1 MTFQAVCFDLDGTLL
16 DTIDDLADAMNHALS
31 QLHLPQR
38 SVQECKLF
46 VGDGIRVYAE
56 RAMGP
61 ASRDEE
67 LLNQCITLSRQQYAK
82 CWADKTRPY
91 EGIPE
96 LLDELTARG
105 LKMTVLSNKPD
116 DFTRLMVQRLLPRW
130 RFDLVWGE
138 SAQRIKKP
146 DPASARQMAA
156 DLGLRTADFLYL
168 GDTNTDM
175 QTAVAAGMFP
185 VGVLWGFR
193 SAQELTDNGA
203 KVLIERPAD
212 VLTLLKGEEA

>member
-16 DTIDDLADAMNHALS
+16 DTIGDLTDAMNYALG

-38 SVQECKLF
+38 TIEECKLF

-61 ASRDEE
+61 AGRDED
-67 LLNQCITLSRQQYAK
+67 LLNRCITLSRQQYAK

-91 EGIPE
+91 DGIPE
-96 LLDELTARG
+96 LLDELASRG

-116 DFTRLMVQRLLPRW
+116 DFTKLMVERLLPRW

-156 DLGLRTADFLYL
+156 DLGLKTEEFVYL

-193 SAQELTDNGA
+193 SAQELKENGA
-203 KVLIERPAD
+203 KVLIERPME
-212 VLTLLKGEEA
+212 TLRLLE

>member
-1 MTFQAVCFDLDGTLL
+1 MTFQAICFDLDGTLL
-16 DTIDDLADAMNHALS
+16 NTIDDLADCMNEALG
-31 QLHLPQR
+31 QLGLPPL
-38 SVQECKLF
+38 SVEQCKLF
-46 VGDGIRVYAE
+46 VGDGLRVYAE

-61 ASRDEE
+61 ASQDEE
-67 LLNQCITLSRQQYAK
+67 LLGRCIALTRDQYTRR
-82 CWADKTRPY
+82 WADKTRPY
-91 EGIPE
+91 EGVAE

-116 DFTRLMVQRLLPRW
+116 TFTKLIVEKLLPRW

-138 SAQRIKKP
+138 SPQRIKKP
-146 DPASARQMAA
+146 DPTSARQMAA
-156 DLGLRTADFLYL
+156 DLGLAPADFLYL

-185 VGVLWGFR
+185 VGALWGFR

-203 KVLIERPAD
+203 KVLIERPMD
-212 VLTLLKGEEA
+212 VLALLEGKKA